1 MSRSNPEPQN
11 TTSSQT
17 GKGSAVL
24 FSGYPAPT
32 SNTTYVPNQFLDVV
46 LRRASRG
53 AVRLV
58 GYMLRRILG
67 WSNPDGSPQETQVRF
82 SYTDLTQ
89 GANISN
95 GAIREAIDEALK
107 ARYIVCIEQGQCN
120 ASGVLGK
127 SATYE
132 LNWDESDEYITEP
145 ERFCGFFAGNGNR
158 TYIPNAFF
166 DHTIRNEPL
175 AVAKVVGAIV
185 RHTIAFQDRY
195 GFRRTQKALSFDD
208 LLRITRLNSRSTLND
223 AIKIA
228 LSHCHI
234 LRLETGTFGN
244 GGVHKSTYSLRWEDT
259 AGTAPET
266 SSVEPSPKPP
276 KGGTVQNPNLQNQG
290 FPLVSESRPQTN
302 GPKSEPRNTPKSEPR
317 TVQNPNQE
325 RAKNRTSLEI
335 TKNNTLK
342 EQQQKVLAAPTQSD
356 IATEVAVVVFS
367 ATSLLKNEGF
377 LDKDAITIVQTKLR
391 EIRTQLLEENVAAEE
406 AELTAAKRTETLIQ
420 NQIAWLSKRAV
431 KKSKLGMLRTA
442 IEEDFTNPEGN
453 LPQASKLGTAFARS
467 YYAAYTGTEVANAQP
482 YARDPE
488 LAAEFFTS
496 LKLPDD
502 QAETVGASF
511 GRFVKDRHASD
522 RSAKP
527 FLSTAVKSFANDFR
541 KVLTAR
547 STRKVDQ
554 QRAAVRQQH
563 EEKFKEAHYE
573 YLKERANELEK
584 YPKLFEEFEQER
596 SDQAAAMRKLGL
608 DPRKYFTKE
617 ERISSVADYFKTHK
631 QFKVLSFWEWDQ
643 QINPLGL
650 RFTTQGPTAHI
661 QNQAA

>member
-107 ARYIVCIEQGQCN
+107 ARYIVCIEQGKCN

-145 ERFCGFFAGNGNR
+145 ERFRGFFAGNGNR

-259 AGTAPET
+259 TGTAPET

-290 FPLVSESRPQTN
+290 FSPVLESRPQTN

-342 EQQQKVLAAPTQSD
+342 EQQQKQTPGDPESEA
-356 IATEVAVVVFS
+356 AVVSFQAS
-367 ATSLLKNEGF
+367 SLLKEIGF
-377 LDKDAITIVQTKLR
+377 LDRDAITIVHTK
-391 EIRTQLLEENVAAEE
+391 TQQYLQQLVADGTPLAD
-406 AELTAAKRTETLIQ
+406 ARLTAATRTEELIK
-420 NQIAWLSKRAV
+420 NQIRWLPKRSVA
-431 KKSKLGMLRTA
+431 KSKLGMLRSA
-442 IEEDFTNPEGN
+442 IEGEFSDPDSQ
-453 LPQASKLGTAFARS
+453 LPKVDQAGISFAKS
-467 YYAAYTGTEVANAQP
+467 YYAGYAGSAQTKMEP
-482 YARDPE
+482 FPRDPS
-488 LAAEFFTS
+488 LASQFLAS
-496 LKLPDD
+496 LKLSEANPEELGK
-502 QAETVGASF
+502 AF
-511 GRFVKDRHASD
+511 GRFVRERHATD
-522 RSAKP
+522 RNAKP
-527 FLSTAVKSFANDFR
+527 FLSSAINLLGDDFT
-541 KVLTAR
+541 KHLEA
-547 STRKVDQ
+547 
-554 QRAAVRQQH
+554 RAAKKLEDQKTKTKKIH
-563 EEKFKEAHYE
+563 EETFQGSYFD
-573 YLKERANELEK
+573 YLKSQALQLK
-584 YPKLFEEFEQER
+584 AHPTLLEEFEEER
-596 SDQAAAMRKLGL
+596 KQQAAMMRKMKL
-608 DPRKYFTKE
+608 DPAKFRTETERVEAIAEYF
-617 ERISSVADYFKTHK
+617 RFHK
-631 QFKVLSFWEWDQ
+631 QFRILGFWDWDQ
-643 QINPLGL
+643 QLNPNGYG
-650 RFTTQGPTAHI
+650 TKGQSPKAH
-661 QNQAA
+661 